1 MHFKMS
7 IFLINS
13 IKQHKF
19 TTGSDRFLT
28 AQISE
33 SLSTIF
39 TLVFFVLTGS
49 RFGEDRDE
57 ASEHS
62 AQHMSGDSAHYP
74 AVAVQLR
81 LRLVM
86 DSHIVLYW
94 VSLKSIPYSYI
105 HKQHTE
111 TKLTQPI

>member
-1 MHFKMS
+1 M
-7 IFLINS
+7 N
-13 IKQHKF
+13 F
-19 TTGSDRFLT
+19 TNV
-28 AQISE
+28 
-33 SLSTIF
+33 
-39 TLVFFVLTGS
+39 VFIVLTGS

-57 ASEHS
+57 ASEHR
-62 AQHMSGDSAHYP
+62 AQHMSGHSAHYP

-86 DSHIVLYW
+86 DSHIIFYW
-94 VSLKSIPYSYI
+94 LSLKTIPYSNI